1 MWRAIL
7 ISIFIL
13 ACQSDKEEET
23 KTQTIIFLLKQQ
35 FKIQKS
41 YDSIVT
47 DNVALKE
54 RIKIGKA
61 NTNAVI
67 EATLGYSE
75 AILEAKYLRM
85 KNVDIEKELKGV
97 VDDNRKLQ
105 LKNDNLIREN
115 ESYKNKLE
123 VEIVNHSI
131 TRKEKNKAQAT
142 VDALS
147 KLTINSV
154 NVVGLCTM
162 VNLYLQTKYY
172 ECNKE
177 SKVKLAKVSFVFP
190 RNPIADREQKTVVV
204 TMFSTDKKDAIEK
217 DTTVNYV
224 GEEMPITLLM
234 KGKMFK
240 VGDHLV
246 SIRINGKLES
256 ENIFHITK

>member
-7 ISIFIL
+7 LSIFL
-13 ACQSDKEEET
+13 LSCQPDKEEVT
-23 KTQTIIFLLKQQ
+23 KADTIVFLLKKQ
-35 FKIQKS
+35 FQLLQA
-41 YDSIVT
+41 YDSVKT
-47 DNVALKE
+47 TNAALNE
-54 RIKIGKA
+54 RIIIGRA
-61 NTNAVI
+61 NAMSVI
-67 EATLGYSE
+67 ESTLGYKE
-75 AILEAKYLRM
+75 AIVEAKYLRA
-85 KNVDIEKELKGV
+85 KNADLEKELNDIIHENKKAQV
-97 VDDNRKLQ
+97 
-105 LKNDNLIREN
+105 KNDVLIREN
-115 ESYKNKLE
+115 ESYKDKLE
-123 VEIVNHSI
+123 TEIVNHSI
-131 TRKEKNKAQAT
+131 TKKERNKAQAT

-162 VNLYLQTKYY
+162 VNLYLQTRYY

-190 RNPIADREQKTVVV
+190 RNPVADREQKTIVV
-204 TMFSTDKKDAIEK
+204 TMYSTDKKDMIEK
-217 DTTVNYV
+217 DTTINYV

-246 SIRINGKLES
+246 SIRINAKLEA